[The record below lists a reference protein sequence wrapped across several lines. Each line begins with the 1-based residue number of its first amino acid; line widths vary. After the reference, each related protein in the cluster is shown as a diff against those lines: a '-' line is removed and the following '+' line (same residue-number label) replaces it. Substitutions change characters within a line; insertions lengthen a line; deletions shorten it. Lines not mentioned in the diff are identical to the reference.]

1 MAKRQIIHGS
11 VLVTHVLL
19 NSTTWRANHV
29 LRFSVARN
37 NDLNQCWVIVNWTL
51 RNKLHWNQ
59 TTKCFIQKNAPA
71 ISFAKWRPFCPG
83 GDELNTRNGIYWYVL
98 TTQCVFI
105 MELILQPIWMS
116 HFYVLNIQEYW
127 FGRSHGMPFVI
138 IAANTQTPYY
148 GQFNSTTADWN
159 IVFEIANQLIQNAWF
174 DICGPKG
181 FRWNHY
187 NDAIMG
193 TMASQIASLTIV
205 YSNVYFGTD

>member
-1 MAKRQIIHGS
+1 MPGFCQLDPWEQTSLKSNYKIFYSEKCTGNIVCEMATILPRG
-11 VLVTHVLL
+11 
-19 NSTTWRANHV
+19 N
-29 LRFSVARN
+29 
-37 NDLNQCWVIVNWTL
+37 
-51 RNKLHWNQ
+51 
-59 TTKCFIQKNAPA
+59 
-71 ISFAKWRPFCPG
+71 
-83 GDELNTRNGIYWYVL
+83 ELNTRNGIYWYVL
-98 TTQCVFI
+98 TTQCVFF

-148 GQFNSTTADWN
+148 GQFNSTNADWN

-193 TMASQIASLTIV
+193 TMASEIASLTIV